1 MAIVI
6 LEGLDRTGKSTVAAY
21 FESKGY
27 QLIHM
32 SAPDKALSQP
42 GYTGPSYL
50 DQMVDMLQ
58 KGAVN
63 DIVLDRSHYGE
74 LVWPQIYGRK
84 PMLSEDDFEVL
95 REIEESIGV
104 KRILMYDKDAEAHWQ
119 RCVDNKEPL
128 TKAQFVRARSIY
140 SSMGQK
146 YGFESVTLPV
156 FVKEYELDPEILAT
170 PVQPDSAGS
179 QVEPDQPT
187 AQVKSGKPRA
197 AGVKVLDQRQLLE
210 KANAINNILEKP
222 ILKQKGLLYD
232 ELEADI
238 RNFLNM
244 KLAEIFGKNTP
255 DSNSFTKEEVAFY
268 KAMFKRATE
277 KEK

>member
-32 SAPDKALSQP
+32 SAPDKALTQP

-84 PMLSEDDFEVL
+84 ALLNEEDFEVL

-104 KRILMYDKDAEAHWQ
+104 KRILMHDKDAEAHWQ
-119 RCVDNKEPL
+119 RCVDNEEPL

-146 YGFESVTLPV
+146 YGFESVTLPA
-156 FVKEYELDPEILAT
+156 FIKEFDLDPAT
-170 PVQPDSAGS
+170 IEPAVSDGPSDA
-179 QVEPDQPT
+179 VEPGQSP
-187 AQVKSGKPRA
+187 VKAKGGKPGA
-197 AGVKVLDQRQLLE
+197 ARPKVLDQRQLLE
-210 KANAINNILEKP
+210 KANAINSVLEKP

-232 ELEADI
+232 ELETDI
-238 RNFLNM
+238 RNFLNT
-244 KLAEIFGKNTP
+244 KLAEIFGKNT
-255 DSNSFTKEEVAFY
+255 SNESFTKDEIVFL
-268 KAMFKRATE
+268 KSLIKRATE
-277 KEK
+277 KER